1 MGEPHEAPTAP
12 SEPPGPEEAGIDE
25 IEAEL
30 CKMNRSLDGLIRL
43 AARRPP
49 PFRDPAPSA
58 PPG

>member
-1 MGEPHEAPTAP
+1 MGDEHEPAPAP
-12 SEPPGPEEAGIDE
+12 SEPPPEEAGIDE

-30 CKMNRSLDGLIRL
+30 ARMNRHLDGLLRL

-49 PFRDPAPSA
+49 PQRDPAPSA

>member
-1 MGEPHEAPTAP
+1 MGEPHDAPAAP

-25 IEAEL
+25 IEAEF
-30 CKMNRSLDGLIRL
+30 RRASRHLDGLLRI
-43 AARRPP
+43 ATRRPP

>member
-1 MGEPHEAPTAP
+1 MPDEKPAVP
-12 SEPPGPEEAGIDE
+12 SEPPAPEEAGIDE

-30 CKMNRSLDGLIRL
+30 RKMNRSLDGLLRL